1 MITARSSFSP
11 GRHLKRKIN
20 PYTGLQFKGG
30 KEREEERERERE
42 REREGGG
49 GSAKISSI
57 NITANMCKPAKG

>member
-1 MITARSSFSP
+1 MTRSSFSP

-42 REREGGG
+42 GGG